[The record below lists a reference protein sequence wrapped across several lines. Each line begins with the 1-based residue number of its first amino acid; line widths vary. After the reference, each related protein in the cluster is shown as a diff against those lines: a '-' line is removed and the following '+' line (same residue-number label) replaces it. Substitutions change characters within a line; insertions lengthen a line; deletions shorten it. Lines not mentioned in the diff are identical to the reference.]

1 MKKILPMILLLS
13 FSLPSMAAEILL
25 KCDVTT
31 ENGKTYSRIVG
42 FDEAAGTVTVEQNK
56 YTVNTHHHKGRKI
69 LNIENYWNAY
79 HINRTG
85 FGGAF
90 YQIKEGEDRAREG
103 DAWEVSR
110 MDGSYSSGGDRGK
123 CVPFKQ
129 AF

>member
-13 FSLPSMAAEILL
+13 FSLPAMAAEVLL
-25 KCDVTT
+25 KCDATT

-56 YTVNTHHHKGRKI
+56 YTVNTHHHSGHKI
-69 LNIENYWNAY
+69 LNIENFWVAY

-90 YQIKEGEDRAREG
+90 YQIKEGEDSARVG

-110 MDGSYSSGGDRGK
+110 MDGSYSSDAGRGK